1 MISPYK
7 TMWIMVAF
15 DLPTLT
21 EEQRRIANNFRK
33 NLISSGFTKLQL
45 SIYIYY
51 CRSKEKAFNI
61 SNNLKFNVPDNGH
74 ITIFFIT
81 DKQFGMIKDYYG
93 KQKVEMKQPGLFDCL
108 E

>member
-1 MISPYK
+1 MNSPYK
-7 TMWIMVAF
+7 SMWVMVAF

-21 EEQRRIANNFRK
+21 KKQRQIANNFRK

-45 SIYIYY
+45 SVYVYY
-51 CRSKEKAFNI
+51 CQTKEKAIRI
-61 SNNLKFNVPDNGH
+61 SEDLKFNVPDNGH

-81 DKQFGMIKDYYG
+81 DKQFGMIKNYYG
-93 KQKVEMKQPGLFDCL
+93 RNTVEIKQPTLFDSL

>member
-7 TMWIMVAF
+7 SMWIMVAF

-21 EEQRRIANNFRK
+21 KQQRRVANNFRK

-45 SIYIYY
+45 SIYTYY
-51 CRSKEKAFNI
+51 CKTKEKAETI
-61 SNNLKFNVPDNGH
+61 AKNLKFDVPDNGH
-74 ITIFFIT
+74 ITVFFIT
-81 DKQFGMIKDYYG
+81 DKQFGMIKNYYG
-93 KQKVEMKQPGLFDCL
+93 KLKTEIKQPTLFDSL